1 MADWLKVRHA
11 LVRSQKVYRLAREMH
26 TQRYTA
32 LGVALT
38 WLVWLDEQT
47 EDGQTGLSAE
57 EVDDMLGFRGAAA
70 ALVRIG
76 WASIG
81 GDGTLVAEEFGKHCG
96 ASAKERAETARRVA
110 RCRARKGEARSER
123 YFCNGD
129 RNGDGVTD
137 VTDDALSDALPEEK
151 RIYMNHKGDS
161 KAEVCSAREPQPAP
175 PLDGFGEWL
184 AALAAAHPS
193 LAKSRV
199 LARDVEA
206 EARDA
211 FSRCPQAADQAEL
224 LKAYLADTMQEDHHH
239 VRFYRPVG
247 QSRFFADLEDV
258 LAHAERW
265 DRETGWSRRRRRRST
280 SVPIPAQQVP
290 EGASEEEQEEFLR
303 ELHDLKGGAR

>member
-137 VTDDALSDALPEEK
+137 VTDDALSDALPEEN
-151 RIYMNHKGDS
+151 RREYMTL
-161 KAEVCSAREPQPAP
+161 SAGARACGPAP
-175 PLDGFGEWL
+175 LPDEVLPVM
-184 AALAAAHPS
+184 AALNLGNLRGEVLSECVTRFIDEMEASGWCDRRGLPLHDWKPAA
-193 LAKSRV
+193 RNW
-199 LARDVEA
+199 AR
-206 EARDA
+206 R
-211 FSRCPQAADQAEL
+211 
-224 LKAYLADTMQEDHHH
+224 Y
-239 VRFYRPVG
+239 
-247 QSRFFADLEDV
+247 
-258 LAHAERW
+258 AERLTTKKPTKTTNRK
-265 DRETGWSRRRRRRST
+265 DCND
-280 SVPIPAQQVP
+280 PA
-290 EGASEEEQEEFLR
+290 R
-303 ELHDLKGGAR
+303 YR

>member
-1 MADWLKVRHA
+1 MRKEKVTPSGMPPR
-11 LVRSQKVYRLAREMH
+11 RKPMKSGMEEQEQKVYRLAREMH

-32 LGVALT
+32 LGVALA

-129 RNGDGVTD
+129 RNGDDVTD
-137 VTDDALSDALPEEK
+137 VTDEALSDALPEEN
-151 RIYMNHKGDS
+151 RREYMTLSARARACEPAPLPDEVMPVMAALNLAPLQGEAISECVTRFIDEMEASGWCDRRGVPLHDWRAAARNWARRYAERLSMTSRNDS
-161 KAEVCSAREPQPAP
+161 KN
-175 PLDGFGEWL
+175 
-184 AALAAAHPS
+184 
-193 LAKSRV
+193 SRQ
-199 LARDVEA
+199 RKD
-206 EARDA
+206 
-211 FSRCPQAADQAEL
+211 CNNAD
-224 LKAYLADTMQEDHHH
+224 D
-239 VRFYRPVG
+239 YR
-247 QSRFFADLEDV
+247 
-258 LAHAERW
+258 
-265 DRETGWSRRRRRRST
+265 
-280 SVPIPAQQVP
+280 
-290 EGASEEEQEEFLR
+290 
-303 ELHDLKGGAR
+303 